1 MNHWLSATLGNIS
14 VIRKLSLGFG
24 TVLLLTL
31 LITVTG
37 WKGLMSVIDRGDKL
51 ANISQV
57 ITLIKD
63 LRIARVTYDKDNGEN
78 GPDLV
83 NDLLNEIGTN
93 LAAAKE
99 RMVQASDLSL
109 SDQELK
115 AVSQYKTIFA
125 AIDEATQARE
135 VSRGKLGA
143 TSEAALASIAAIEKD
158 VLQGDNLAELNSV
171 NQVSRL
177 LLQARFEVRGY
188 THTGDLEAATPAIE
202 AIDQALT
209 ELARLSSIMPSAYSP
224 QFAQASTVGQYRSA
238 AHCRLLACRHNAG
251 RRLVSDRAPIA
262 SSGRGWQTVNS
273 PGLSHRVEAGCRSRT

>member
-14 VIRKLSLGFG
+14 VTRKLSLGFG

-78 GPDLV
+78 GPDL
-83 NDLLNEIGTN
+83 LNEIGTN

-125 AIDEATQARE
+125 AIDEATHPSRRTGPTATGHRRHAR
-135 VSRGKLGA
+135 R
-143 TSEAALASIAAIEKD
+143 AA
-158 VLQGDNLAELNSV
+158 
-171 NQVSRL
+171 R
-177 LLQARFEVRGY
+177 
-188 THTGDLEAATPAIE
+188 
-202 AIDQALT
+202 
-209 ELARLSSIMPSAYSP
+209 
-224 QFAQASTVGQYRSA
+224 
-238 AHCRLLACRHNAG
+238 AG
-251 RRLVSDRAPIA
+251 RRHRQRRHSDRQCGPTAVHRDRTNQRRGQQPENRNR
-262 SSGRGWQTVNS
+262 SGGH
-273 PGLSHRVEAGCRSRT
+273 GHA